1 MEEKPLDILMVEDN
15 LDHIELARRA
25 FEFAYSQDQFYACT
39 TLKEALHWLQDHP
52 VDVIIADLHLPDGSG
67 LDLLNHPQLNGR
79 LPALLI
85 TNQGD
90 EQRAVQAI
98 KGGAMDYLVK
108 SPETFRRIPSVAH
121 RVYEQWR
128 VIEAKKA
135 AEEKLR
141 QHEALLNGI
150 LQGTRDG
157 YLLIDAEG
165 KILEVNRAYAELVG
179 YPPEELIGKTI
190 LDLEALQT
198 PEEIGATLAT
208 IRQKGSAYF
217 ETCHRHQNGTLI
229 EVEVS
234 VTHLS
239 EHGGK
244 MVTFVR
250 DIRERTVMQI
260 ALHQAKDHLERQ
272 LEEMTLL
279 RNIDLAIAS
288 HQERQAMVEALVEQF
303 VHLKGI
309 SGCCLLAR
317 GGEKDFWFVQAA
329 LPKKFDCQPEKLR
342 DWLPVD
348 LDRLVQEEQPL
359 FVQPNRSSKSSLPPL
374 LANCT
379 AVALLPLTQHGQFL
393 GILVLFSD
401 QAQVFDAEWQD
412 FARAITMQTAIA
424 LENVHLYETLSR
436 QHQALL
442 EAYQATLAAWSR
454 TLEIRD
460 KDTEGHTQRVVELGL
475 KLARFFNLTEE
486 ELDRF
491 RRGAMLHDIGKIRV
505 PDAILLKPGQLDDKE
520 WEIMRQHPLYA
531 REMVQGIR
539 ILEEALEIPLYH
551 HERWDGSGYPYGLKG
566 KEIPLW
572 ARIFAVIDV
581 WDALISDRPYR
592 PAWTR
597 EVARDYI
604 ANQAGRQFDPQVV
617 EAFLKLFDA
626 GEIE

>member
-1 MEEKPLDILMVEDN
+1 VEEKRLHILMVEDN
-15 LDHIELARRA
+15 HDHIELARRA
-25 FEFAYSQDQFYACT
+25 FEFAYSQDHFFACT

-250 DIRERTVMQI
+250 DIRERTVMQR

-279 RNIDLAIAS
+279 RNIDLAIAT
-288 HQERQAMVEALVEQF
+288 HQEKQAMIEALMEQF
-303 VHLKGI
+303 LHLKDI
-309 SGCCLLAR
+309 CGCCLLVP
-317 GGEKDFWFVQAA
+317 GNQKDFWVVQAS
-329 LPKKFDCQPEKLR
+329 LPQKFDCQPEKLQ

-348 LDRLVQEEQPL
+348 LDRLAQEGQPQ
-359 FVQPNRSSKSSLPPL
+359 FVQIDLSPNASLPPL
-374 LANCT
+374 LADC
-379 AVALLPLTQHGQFL
+379 AAIALLPLTQHGQFL

>member
-25 FEFAYSQDQFYACT
+25 FELAYSQDHFFACT

-67 LDLLNHPQLNGR
+67 LDLLNHPLLNGR

-198 PEEIGATLAT
+198 PEEIGATLAA

-250 DIRERTVMQI
+250 DVRERTVMQR

-288 HQERQAMVEALVEQF
+288 HQERQAMVDALVEQF

-359 FVQPNRSSKSSLPPL
+359 FVEPNRSSKSSLPPL

-379 AVALLPLTQHGQFL
+379 AVALLPLTHRAQLL
-393 GILVLFSD
+393 GILVLFAH
-401 QAQVFDAEWQD
+401 QAQLFDEEWQD

-424 LENVHLYETLSR
+424 LENARLYEALSH

-460 KDTEGHTQRVVELGL
+460 KDTEGHTQRVVEIGL
-475 KLARFFNLTEE
+475 KLARYFNLTEE
-486 ELDRF
+486 ELERF
-491 RRGAMLHDIGKIRV
+491 RRGAILHDIGKIRV
-505 PDAILLKPGQLDDKE
+505 PDEILLKPTQLNDKE

-566 KEIPLW
+566 KEIPLC
-572 ARIFAVIDV
+572 ARIFAVVDV

-617 EAFLKLFDA
+617 EVFLKLFDA